1 MSDLHDLMTAV
12 DLPPG
17 RVDIGRAVAD
27 GRRRS
32 RRRAVLGAG
41 AAVLVVAGSFT
52 AVQQV
57 ARRSV
62 PVPVPIPAASPPAS
76 PAPPPGCTVETYAQ
90 SGTVEAVD
98 ESGQYLVGTAPN
110 PVLWKDGKPTPLAG
124 ATGTP
129 TAVNGSGVVVG
140 YDSNDQDQFRGWVW
154 RDGHLTRLGKATG
167 YKWTMPTAINA
178 QGDIVGYALGD
189 ALDVSI
195 PVLWRA
201 DRPGTAVKLKL
212 PSGVG
217 ANGVIM
223 SRATGIA
230 DDGTIVGVVKGV
242 PARWRPDGVGAALAL
257 PSPDNNGGYVNG
269 VRGHLAFGV
278 FYGKGVVE
286 IVRWDLTTGTMA
298 SLGSDAGGMLSGT
311 ADGWMVTWGE
321 PGDPPVR
328 ISPDGRRIPLTQ
340 PAGVVGMTR
349 AVSGDG
355 ATIVGFTAGTTHLPV
370 VWHCR
375 P

>member
-201 DRPGTAVKLKL
+201 DRRRG
-212 PSGVG
+212 G
-217 ANGVIM
+217 A
-223 SRATGIA
+223 
-230 DDGTIVGVVKGV
+230 
-242 PARWRPDGVGAALAL
+242 GAAVAGQQRRLRQRR
-257 PSPDNNGGYVNG
+257 PGPPR
-269 VRGHLAFGV
+269 VRRLLRQGRRRDRAV
-278 FYGKGVVE
+278 
-286 IVRWDLTTGTMA
+286 
-298 SLGSDAGGMLSGT
+298 GSDHR
-311 ADGWMVTWGE
+311 D
-321 PGDPPVR
+321 D
-328 ISPDGRRIPLTQ
+328 
-340 PAGVVGMTR
+340 GVVGVGLRRHAERHGRRLGGHLGR
-349 AVSGDG
+349 AGRPAG
-355 ATIVGFTAGTTHLPV
+355 ADQPGRSADPADPARRRG
-370 VWHCR
+370 R
-375 P
+375 DDE